1 MTLEQFEE
9 KEERTRTINEHLNR
23 PILAV
28 AYLFGFLIVGLIA
41 YILHFMIVEKDEVI
55 ANAANSRLDSFAADV
70 IRGDIVTKDGVTIA
84 TNNGDDR
91 YYPYD
96 NMFAHAVGFSKY
108 TKAGIELIGNYYL
121 LDSHCNPM
129 ERFINTLR

>member
-1 MTLEQFEE
+1 MTLEQFNE
-9 KEERTRTINEHLNR
+9 KEEKIEKINEHLNR

-55 ANAANSRLDSFAADV
+55 ANAANSRLDSFAANV

-91 YYPYD
+91 
-96 NMFAHAVGFSKY
+96 
-108 TKAGIELIGNYYL
+108 
-121 LDSHCNPM
+121 
-129 ERFINTLR
+129 